1 MPSSSAARAA
11 RCSPASPGR
20 FSEASTVG
28 RTCSHASPS
37 SSFARGSPHFEEFF
51 ANTSRRRSSRWKD
64 SSTQN
69 TYAFQSTVPASR
81 CGALSTRRRHEPT
94 SRDVSISSGLTFLR
108 PIRSGSD
115 FSALRTGRP
124 SGVAPKSTTRTRS
137 ARKGRTVGNRVTSI
151 DRHAASASESIGGA
165 SSNSAAI
172 AAASS
177 SRGTTSSIRSHIA
190 VSVATSGGLIS
201 PDSVSTCSLVVS
213 NTTRNAVA
221 SLIPARSILG
231 SVFSFCFAVSRS
243 ARASSFVAIST
254 SSRSSASSTALD
266 VR

>member
-1 MPSSSAARAA
+1 MTSIVR
-11 RCSPASPGR
+11 
-20 FSEASTVG
+20 
-28 RTCSHASPS
+28 HASP
-37 SSFARGSPHFEEFF
+37 
-51 ANTSRRRSSRWKD
+51 
-64 SSTQN
+64 
-69 TYAFQSTVPASR
+69 
-81 CGALSTRRRHEPT
+81 
-94 SRDVSISSGLTFLR
+94 
-108 PIRSGSD
+108 
-115 FSALRTGRP
+115 
-124 SGVAPKSTTRTRS
+124 
-137 ARKGRTVGNRVTSI
+137 
-151 DRHAASASESIGGA
+151 ASESIGGA

-243 ARASSFVAIST
+243 ARASST
-254 SSRSSASSTALD
+254 SSRSSASSTARD